1 MRFAAVFLLGLV
13 LGSMLLVPAS
23 AADIMISFDRQ
34 TLQTRMHLAVHQ
46 NMTKFGNQSV
56 TFDATQDPTL
66 AAAFTDALKKVD
78 SNAGYSA
85 LRITVWSNTTWLN
98 LTVAMSLTG
107 VSDRRGDIAAV
118 NTTFRAFNVSADLR
132 VGNFSY
138 NTVGKEYFRPVSDFY
153 VNASKFE
160 NDPNATIRAITF
172 FVNETQSVPGPDAA
186 NYVGNFTVL
195 DFRALDVP
203 LDEWQRTFDLGNNTT
218 TWSYTPPVQLGA
230 EIRASELNQSLTRFA
245 TYAYSAA
252 VVVPGLAQAEGNI
265 VRVDVGSGQK
275 EWIMVAVVVVLLA
288 LAVVVQFTYRA
299 KKKAAKLGRR

>member
-1 MRFAAVFLLGLV
+1 LRFAAVFLLGLV
-13 LGSMLLVPAS
+13 LGSLMLVPAS
-23 AADIMISFDRQ
+23 AADITISFDRQ
-34 TLQTRMHLAVHQ
+34 TLQARMHLAVHQ
-46 NMTKFGNQSV
+46 NMTQFGNESV
-56 TFDATQDPTL
+56 TVDAAQDPAL
-66 AAAFTDALKKVD
+66 AAAFTEALKEAD
-78 SNAGYSA
+78 SHAGYSA
-85 LRITVWSNTTWLN
+85 LTTTVWSNATWLN
-98 LTVAMSLTG
+98 LTVAMTLTG
-107 VSDRRGDIAAV
+107 ASDKRGDIAAV
-118 NTTFRAFNVSADLR
+118 NTTFRAFNVSANLR

-138 NTVGKEYFRPVSDFY
+138 NTLGKEYFRPVADFY

-195 DFRALDVP
+195 DFRALNVP

-218 TWSYTPPVQLGA
+218 TWTYTPPVQLGA
-230 EIRASELNQSLTRFA
+230 EIRASELNQSLTLFA
-245 TYAYSAA
+245 NYAYSAE

-288 LAVVVQFTYRA
+288 LAVVVQFMYRV
-299 KKKAAKLGRR
+299 KRKAAKLGRR